1 MGHVFIT
8 LSYVKRSLAITL
20 LSAILSACGGG
31 SGSGLN
37 GGADCSFNIATTP
50 QSLTMAEVERIVAQ
64 AIQASQ
70 SVGASSTIAVTDRVG
85 NVLAVYQMTGAN
97 GSVTINSGKTLTRP
111 QGLDGLSGALSA
123 EAAIA
128 KAVTGAYLSSS
139 GNAFSTRTA
148 SSIIQEHFAPS
159 ILNQPSGPL
168 TGVQFSQLPCGDFV
182 TRGDTV
188 SNGPKRS
195 PLGLAGDPGG
205 FPIYKNGV
213 VVGGIGVM
221 SDGVYGIDTNPTSG
235 ATDNDE
241 IIAQSAL
248 AGFQAPA
255 CIRGDKI
262 TLGGVIP
269 GYSNADAAL
278 RPVSATTLPASGGAL
293 LAVPA
298 YFSPATI
305 RAGKA
310 YGNVDSGFANDASG
324 TLGAGAFVVTN
335 GTMNKFPPTAGVG
348 GLTALEVTQIINSAI
363 GVANQSR
370 AQIRRPVGAASQ
382 VTVSIVDTA
391 GTVLGIARTPD
402 APVFGTDVSLQK
414 ARTAAFFSNSAAGAA
429 IASQPDVT
437 YVGLNLASSATTVS
451 VAAYNTAA
459 DHFFGP
465 TIFDGGNAFSTRTIG
480 AIARPFFPDGIDG
493 TSHGP
498 LSKPISVWSPFNTGL
513 QLDLIYNKLITA
525 ITAPATADFNCAAG
539 TITSLNNGM
548 QIFPGAVPIYRGTIL
563 VGAIG
568 ISGDGIDQDDMIAFL
583 GLARA
588 GAILRTGIAN
598 ASIGIRAGTLSPQG
612 VPLRYVSCPQS
623 PFINSNEQNVCSGI

>member
-20 LSAILSACGGG
+20 LSAILSSCGGG

-262 TLGGVIP
+262 TLGGIIP

-310 YGNVDSGFANDASG
+310 YGNVDSGFANDTSS
-324 TLGAGAFVVTN
+324 TLGAGAFVVTD
-335 GTMNKFPPTAGVG
+335 GAVNKFPPTAGVG

-429 IASQPDVT
+429 IASQPPVT
-437 YVGLNLASSATTVS
+437 YLTAGPTVS

-459 DHFFGP
+459 DSFFGS
-465 TIFDGGNAFSTRTIG
+465 TIFDGGNAFSTRAIG

-548 QIFPGAVPIYRGTIL
+548 QIFPGAVPIYRGTTL

-588 GAILRTGIAN
+588 GAILGTGIAN